1 MQTKPRT
8 LGELRVYKDV
18 MPIESLPD
26 KITVDWLLDNVDLT
40 FQGYT
45 PSVVAIEFFNF
56 VRLTLGEEP
65 ENENSLAHYFL
76 VDVIFMQDTVRDY
89 LVVRGIAYD
98 KIKGR
103 TAVLCCREFAKSTI
117 IGSFVPLYMAWKGE
131 LPGFGKVNYGLYV
144 GDSMRNNVKTTMN
157 TIEQVY
163 LESEWLQ
170 TQFESAR
177 FTDELVELVRL
188 PRTAGEIALYES
200 TIAAGKKPTQVPG
213 RSKRKFA
220 MRGVGAQA
228 LPLDAVLYTETGKT
242 TMGDVQVGDMIY
254 GADGKLAKVTKKSE
268 IFYRPMYR
276 ITLEDGRSIDVSDDH
291 INSIVQ
297 KTIPSRKTGYKTLY
311 TNMDVTTTE
320 LLDMKMF
327 HTRVRNGIEHKERLL
342 FIENCK
348 SLQYEDK
355 ALRVDP
361 YTLGVFLGDG
371 TIKKNRSSVRIT
383 CHNDDLVSYQ
393 KNIPYELGE
402 VQTNTRNTNIKTF
415 TILGIGALVAELGL
429 QVNSYDKF
437 IPEDYFYGSENQ
449 RLSLLQGLIDSDGT
463 VNKDRGK
470 ARFVSTSKRLAND
483 TANLVRSLG
492 GRASVVK
499 TSRSK
504 SISYI
509 NDREVRSKRDT
520 YLVYIWLNMP
530 IARLERKLRLQKY
543 DTTVYGKWVAIVDIE
558 PIDMVHSQCIAI
570 DNEEH
575 QYVTGE
581 YVRTHNTGTRGTR
594 SGLQRPQFAI
604 IDDVVPSEAEAN
616 SDTILEGIE
625 STIESDV
632 LNALHGAGSFA
643 ILIGTPYNKKDPVY
657 SRVESKTWVPV
668 VFPIC
673 ESIHEDMLPN
683 EFRGVW
689 ENRHSYSKVMKRY
702 LDAVNS
708 NKTRSFMQELMLR
721 ITSEKDKVIPNDY
734 IEKFNRDDILKNGAA
749 YNWYITTDFTTT
761 GGSGNDFSGMAVWA
775 VSSNNDYFLVD
786 LVLKKMDLALQYNEL
801 FRLVNRYK
809 RYNGLVEVGIEID
822 GQQKIHLFAIKEL
835 MNKKNEYFTIGKQ
848 KGGVREGILS
858 KQSKGGKEGRFSVMV
873 PLFQAG
879 KIRFARELNDTAG
892 MRELRNE
899 IDYVTYDE
907 HGRVQFGSV
916 HDDGLDLISQLA
928 MMNIFA
934 PSEVIS
940 TGSNHEDPMWYEE
953 QQHVSNTSSY
963 IV

>member
-1 MQTKPRT
+1 MQTEYRT
-8 LGELRVYKDV
+8 LGGLRVYKDIKPV
-18 MPIESLPD
+18 KDVPD

-45 PSVVAIEFFNF
+45 PSIVAIEFFNF
-56 VRLTLGEEP
+56 IRLTLGEEP

-89 LVVRGIAYD
+89 LVARGIDYD

-188 PRTAGEIALYES
+188 PRTASEIALYE
-200 TIAAGKKPTQVPG
+200 TAMAAGKKPTQVPG

-220 MRGVGAQA
+220 MRGVGAQ
-228 LPLDAVLYTETGKT
+228 
-242 TMGDVQVGDMIY
+242 
-254 GADGKLAKVTKKSE
+254 
-268 IFYRPMYR
+268 
-276 ITLEDGRSIDVSDDH
+276 
-291 INSIVQ
+291 
-297 KTIPSRKTGYKTLY
+297 
-311 TNMDVTTTE
+311 
-320 LLDMKMF
+320 
-327 HTRVRNGIEHKERLL
+327 
-342 FIENCK
+342 
-348 SLQYEDK
+348 
-355 ALRVDP
+355 
-361 YTLGVFLGDG
+361 
-371 TIKKNRSSVRIT
+371 
-383 CHNDDLVSYQ
+383 
-393 KNIPYELGE
+393 
-402 VQTNTRNTNIKTF
+402 
-415 TILGIGALVAELGL
+415 
-429 QVNSYDKF
+429 
-437 IPEDYFYGSENQ
+437 
-449 RLSLLQGLIDSDGT
+449 
-463 VNKDRGK
+463 
-470 ARFVSTSKRLAND
+470 
-483 TANLVRSLG
+483 
-492 GRASVVK
+492 
-499 TSRSK
+499 
-504 SISYI
+504 
-509 NDREVRSKRDT
+509 
-520 YLVYIWLNMP
+520 
-530 IARLERKLRLQKY
+530 
-543 DTTVYGKWVAIVDIE
+543 
-558 PIDMVHSQCIAI
+558 
-570 DNEEH
+570 
-575 QYVTGE
+575 
-581 YVRTHNTGTRGTR
+581 TGTRGTR

-616 SDTILEGIE
+616 SDTILDGIE

-673 ESIHEDMLPN
+673 ERIHEDMSPS
-683 EFRGVW
+683 EYRGVW

-721 ITSEKDKVIPNDY
+721 ITSEKDKAIPNDY
-734 IEKFNRDDILKNGAA
+734 LEFFSRDNILKNGAA

-786 LVLKKMDLALQYNEL
+786 LVLKKMDLAVQYNEL
-801 FRLVNRYK
+801 FRIVNKYK
-809 RYNGLVEVGIEID
+809 RFNGMIEVGIEID

-879 KIRFARELNDTAG
+879 KIQFARELNDTAS

-899 IDYVTYDE
+899 LDYVTYDE
-907 HGRVQFGSV
+907 HGRLQFGSV

-928 MMNIFA
+928 MMNIYA
-934 PSEVIS
+934 PSDVINPS
-940 TGSNHEDPMWYEE
+940 YKEQDPMWYDEE
-953 QQHVSNTSSY
+953 PKQSILSSY

>member
-1 MQTKPRT
+1 MQTKQRT
-8 LGELRVYKDV
+8 LGGLRVIKDV
-18 MPIESLPD
+18 PE

-40 FQGYT
+40 FQGYS
-45 PSVVAIEFFNF
+45 PSIVAIEFFNF

-89 LVVRGIAYD
+89 LMIRGIDYD

-188 PRTAGEIALYES
+188 PRTASEIALYE
-200 TIAAGKKPTQVPG
+200 TAMAAGKKPTQVPG

-220 MRGVGAQA
+220 MRGVGAQ
-228 LPLDAVLYTETGKT
+228 
-242 TMGDVQVGDMIY
+242 
-254 GADGKLAKVTKKSE
+254 
-268 IFYRPMYR
+268 
-276 ITLEDGRSIDVSDDH
+276 
-291 INSIVQ
+291 
-297 KTIPSRKTGYKTLY
+297 
-311 TNMDVTTTE
+311 
-320 LLDMKMF
+320 
-327 HTRVRNGIEHKERLL
+327 
-342 FIENCK
+342 
-348 SLQYEDK
+348 
-355 ALRVDP
+355 
-361 YTLGVFLGDG
+361 
-371 TIKKNRSSVRIT
+371 
-383 CHNDDLVSYQ
+383 
-393 KNIPYELGE
+393 
-402 VQTNTRNTNIKTF
+402 
-415 TILGIGALVAELGL
+415 
-429 QVNSYDKF
+429 
-437 IPEDYFYGSENQ
+437 
-449 RLSLLQGLIDSDGT
+449 
-463 VNKDRGK
+463 
-470 ARFVSTSKRLAND
+470 
-483 TANLVRSLG
+483 
-492 GRASVVK
+492 
-499 TSRSK
+499 
-504 SISYI
+504 
-509 NDREVRSKRDT
+509 
-520 YLVYIWLNMP
+520 
-530 IARLERKLRLQKY
+530 
-543 DTTVYGKWVAIVDIE
+543 
-558 PIDMVHSQCIAI
+558 
-570 DNEEH
+570 
-575 QYVTGE
+575 
-581 YVRTHNTGTRGTR
+581 TGTRGTR

-616 SDTILEGIE
+616 SDTILDGIE

-632 LNALHGAGSFA
+632 LNALHGAGSFV

-673 ESIHEDMLPN
+673 ERIHEDMSPS

-721 ITSEKDKVIPNDY
+721 ITSEKDKAIPNDY
-734 IEKFNRDDILKNGAA
+734 LEFFSRDNILKNGAA

-786 LVLKKMDLALQYNEL
+786 LVLKKMDLAIQYNEL
-801 FRLVNRYK
+801 FRLVNKYK
-809 RYNGLVEVGIEID
+809 RFNGMIEVGIEID

-879 KIRFARELNDTAG
+879 KIQFARELNDTAS

-899 IDYVTYDE
+899 LDYVTYDE
-907 HGRVQFGSV
+907 HGMLQFGSV

-928 MMNIFA
+928 MMNIYA
-934 PSEVIS
+934 PSDVINPS
-940 TGSNHEDPMWYEE
+940 YKEQDPMWFDDEPK
-953 QQHVSNTSSY
+953 QSILSSY

>member
-1 MQTKPRT
+1 MQTTQRT
-8 LGELRVYKDV
+8 LGGLRVIKDV
-18 MPIESLPD
+18 PE

-40 FQGYT
+40 FQGYS
-45 PSVVAIEFFNF
+45 PSIVAIEFFNF
-56 VRLTLGEEP
+56 IRLTLGEEP

-89 LVVRGIAYD
+89 LVARGIDYD

-188 PRTAGEIALYES
+188 PRTAAEIALYEAAM
-200 TIAAGKKPTQVPG
+200 AAGKKPTQVPG

-220 MRGVGAQA
+220 MRGVGAQ
-228 LPLDAVLYTETGKT
+228 
-242 TMGDVQVGDMIY
+242 
-254 GADGKLAKVTKKSE
+254 
-268 IFYRPMYR
+268 
-276 ITLEDGRSIDVSDDH
+276 
-291 INSIVQ
+291 
-297 KTIPSRKTGYKTLY
+297 
-311 TNMDVTTTE
+311 
-320 LLDMKMF
+320 
-327 HTRVRNGIEHKERLL
+327 
-342 FIENCK
+342 
-348 SLQYEDK
+348 
-355 ALRVDP
+355 
-361 YTLGVFLGDG
+361 
-371 TIKKNRSSVRIT
+371 
-383 CHNDDLVSYQ
+383 
-393 KNIPYELGE
+393 
-402 VQTNTRNTNIKTF
+402 
-415 TILGIGALVAELGL
+415 
-429 QVNSYDKF
+429 
-437 IPEDYFYGSENQ
+437 
-449 RLSLLQGLIDSDGT
+449 
-463 VNKDRGK
+463 
-470 ARFVSTSKRLAND
+470 
-483 TANLVRSLG
+483 
-492 GRASVVK
+492 
-499 TSRSK
+499 
-504 SISYI
+504 
-509 NDREVRSKRDT
+509 
-520 YLVYIWLNMP
+520 
-530 IARLERKLRLQKY
+530 
-543 DTTVYGKWVAIVDIE
+543 
-558 PIDMVHSQCIAI
+558 
-570 DNEEH
+570 
-575 QYVTGE
+575 
-581 YVRTHNTGTRGTR
+581 TGTRGTR

-616 SDTILEGIE
+616 SDTILDGIE

-673 ESIHEDMLPN
+673 ERIHEDMSPS
-683 EFRGVW
+683 EYRGVW

-721 ITSEKDKVIPNDY
+721 ITSEKDKAIPNDY
-734 IEKFNRDDILKNGAA
+734 LEFFSRDNILKNGAA

-786 LVLKKMDLALQYNEL
+786 LVLKKMDLAVQYNEL
-801 FRLVNRYK
+801 FRLVNKYK
-809 RYNGLVEVGIEID
+809 RFNGMIEVGIEID

-879 KIRFARELNDTAG
+879 KIQFARELNDTAS

-899 IDYVTYDE
+899 LDYVTYDE
-907 HGRVQFGSV
+907 HGRLQFGSV

-928 MMNIFA
+928 MMNIYA
-934 PSEVIS
+934 PSDVINPS
-940 TGSNHEDPMWYEE
+940 YKEQDPMWYDDEPK
-953 QQHVSNTSSY
+953 QSILSSY

>member
-1 MQTKPRT
+1 MSTKSI
-8 LGELRVYKDV
+8 GGLRAVKEV
-18 MPIESLPD
+18 PD
-26 KITVDWLLDNVDLT
+26 KVTVDWLLDNVDLT
-40 FQGYT
+40 FKGYT
-45 PSVVAIEFFNF
+45 PSLVAIEFFNF
-56 VRLTLGEEP
+56 IRLTLGEEP

-89 LVVRGIAYD
+89 LVLRGIDYD
-98 KIKGR
+98 SVKGR

-117 IGSFVPLYMAWKGE
+117 IGSFVPLYIAWKGE
-131 LPGFGKVNYGLYV
+131 LPGYGKVNYGLYI

-163 LESEWLQ
+163 LESIWLQ

-188 PRTAGEIALYES
+188 PRTSTEIHLYE
-200 TIAAGKKPTQVPG
+200 TAMAAGKKPTQVPG

-228 LPLDAVLYTETGKT
+228 LPLDALLYTETGKT

-276 ITLEDGRSIDVSDDH
+276 ISLEDGRSIDVSDDH

-371 TIKKNRSSVRIT
+371 TIKKNRPSVRIT

-402 VQTNTRNTNIKTF
+402 VQTDTRNANIKTF

-449 RLSLLQGLIDSDGT
+449 RLSLLQGLIDTDGT
-463 VNKDRGK
+463 VSKDRGK

-499 TSRSK
+499 KSRSN
-504 SISYI
+504 STSYI
-509 NDREVRSKRDT
+509 NDREVLSKRDT
-520 YLVYIWLNMP
+520 YLVYIWLNIP

-543 DTTVYGKWVAIVDIE
+543 DTTVYGKYVAIVGIE
-558 PIDMVHSQCIAI
+558 PIDMVPSQCIAI

-581 YVRTHNTGTRGTR
+581 YIRTHNTGVRGTR

-604 IDDVVPSEAEAN
+604 IDDVIPSEAEAN
-616 SDTILEGIE
+616 SDTILSSID

-632 LNALHGAGSFA
+632 LNALHGTGSFA

-657 SRVESKTWVPV
+657 SRVESGAWVPV

-673 ESIHEDMLPN
+673 ESIHEDMELH

-702 LDAVNS
+702 KDALKS

-734 IEKFNRDDILKNGAA
+734 IEWFNREDILKNGAN

-761 GGSGNDFSGMAVWA
+761 GGAGNDFSGIAVWA
-775 VSSNNDYFLVD
+775 VSSNNDYLLVD
-786 LVLKKMDLALQYNEL
+786 LVLKKMDIALQYNEL

-809 RYNGLVEVGIEID
+809 RFNGTVEVGIEID
-822 GQQKIHLFAIKEL
+822 GQQKLHLFAIKEL
-835 MNKKNEYFTIGKQ
+835 MNKRNEYFTIAKQ

-858 KQSKGGKEGRFSVMV
+858 KQGKGGKEGRFSVMV

-879 KIRFARELNDTAG
+879 KIRFARDLNDSSS

-899 IDYVTYDE
+899 LDYITYDE
-907 HGRVQFGSV
+907 YGRVQFGSV
-916 HDDGLDLISQLA
+916 HDDGIDLISQLA
-928 MMNIFA
+928 LMNIFS
-934 PSEVIS
+934 PSDVINPS
-940 TGSNHEDPMWYEE
+940 YKEQDPMWYDEE
-953 QQHVSNTSSY
+953 PRQSILSSY

>member
-1 MQTKPRT
+1 
-8 LGELRVYKDV
+8 
-18 MPIESLPD
+18 
-26 KITVDWLLDNVDLT
+26 
-40 FQGYT
+40 
-45 PSVVAIEFFNF
+45 
-56 VRLTLGEEP
+56 
-65 ENENSLAHYFL
+65 
-76 VDVIFMQDTVRDY
+76 MQDTVRDY
-89 LVVRGIAYD
+89 LVARGIDYD

-188 PRTAGEIALYES
+188 PRTAAEITLYEVA
-200 TIAAGKKPTQVPG
+200 IAAGKKPTQVPG

-220 MRGVGAQA
+220 MRGVGAQ
-228 LPLDAVLYTETGKT
+228 
-242 TMGDVQVGDMIY
+242 
-254 GADGKLAKVTKKSE
+254 
-268 IFYRPMYR
+268 
-276 ITLEDGRSIDVSDDH
+276 
-291 INSIVQ
+291 
-297 KTIPSRKTGYKTLY
+297 
-311 TNMDVTTTE
+311 
-320 LLDMKMF
+320 
-327 HTRVRNGIEHKERLL
+327 
-342 FIENCK
+342 
-348 SLQYEDK
+348 
-355 ALRVDP
+355 
-361 YTLGVFLGDG
+361 
-371 TIKKNRSSVRIT
+371 
-383 CHNDDLVSYQ
+383 
-393 KNIPYELGE
+393 
-402 VQTNTRNTNIKTF
+402 
-415 TILGIGALVAELGL
+415 
-429 QVNSYDKF
+429 
-437 IPEDYFYGSENQ
+437 
-449 RLSLLQGLIDSDGT
+449 
-463 VNKDRGK
+463 
-470 ARFVSTSKRLAND
+470 
-483 TANLVRSLG
+483 
-492 GRASVVK
+492 
-499 TSRSK
+499 
-504 SISYI
+504 
-509 NDREVRSKRDT
+509 
-520 YLVYIWLNMP
+520 
-530 IARLERKLRLQKY
+530 
-543 DTTVYGKWVAIVDIE
+543 
-558 PIDMVHSQCIAI
+558 
-570 DNEEH
+570 
-575 QYVTGE
+575 
-581 YVRTHNTGTRGTR
+581 TGTRGTR

-616 SDTILEGIE
+616 SDTILDGIE

-673 ESIHEDMLPN
+673 ERIHEDMLPG

-721 ITSEKDKVIPNDY
+721 ITSEKDKAIPNDY
-734 IEKFNRDDILKNGAA
+734 IEPFNRDDILKNGAA

-809 RYNGLVEVGIEID
+809 RYNGMIEVGIEID

-879 KIRFARELNDTAG
+879 KIRFARELSDSTS

-899 IDYVTYDE
+899 LDYVTYDE
-907 HGRVQFGSV
+907 HGRLQFGSV

-934 PSEVIS
+934 PSEVINY
-940 TGSNHEDPMWYEE
+940 GSDYEDPMWYEDH
-953 QQHVSNTSSY
+953 QQVSNTSSY

>member
-1 MQTKPRT
+1 MQTKQRT
-8 LGELRVYKDV
+8 LGGLRVYKDV
-18 MPIESLPD
+18 MPIENVPD

-45 PSVVAIEFFNF
+45 PSIVAIEFFNF

-89 LVVRGIAYD
+89 LVARGINYD

-163 LESEWLQ
+163 LESVWLQ

-188 PRTAGEIALYES
+188 PRTPAEISLYE
-200 TIAAGKKPTQVPG
+200 TAMAAGKKPTQVPG

-220 MRGVGAQA
+220 MRGVGAQ
-228 LPLDAVLYTETGKT
+228 
-242 TMGDVQVGDMIY
+242 
-254 GADGKLAKVTKKSE
+254 
-268 IFYRPMYR
+268 
-276 ITLEDGRSIDVSDDH
+276 
-291 INSIVQ
+291 
-297 KTIPSRKTGYKTLY
+297 
-311 TNMDVTTTE
+311 
-320 LLDMKMF
+320 
-327 HTRVRNGIEHKERLL
+327 
-342 FIENCK
+342 
-348 SLQYEDK
+348 
-355 ALRVDP
+355 
-361 YTLGVFLGDG
+361 
-371 TIKKNRSSVRIT
+371 
-383 CHNDDLVSYQ
+383 
-393 KNIPYELGE
+393 
-402 VQTNTRNTNIKTF
+402 
-415 TILGIGALVAELGL
+415 
-429 QVNSYDKF
+429 
-437 IPEDYFYGSENQ
+437 
-449 RLSLLQGLIDSDGT
+449 
-463 VNKDRGK
+463 
-470 ARFVSTSKRLAND
+470 
-483 TANLVRSLG
+483 
-492 GRASVVK
+492 
-499 TSRSK
+499 
-504 SISYI
+504 
-509 NDREVRSKRDT
+509 
-520 YLVYIWLNMP
+520 
-530 IARLERKLRLQKY
+530 
-543 DTTVYGKWVAIVDIE
+543 
-558 PIDMVHSQCIAI
+558 
-570 DNEEH
+570 
-575 QYVTGE
+575 
-581 YVRTHNTGTRGTR
+581 TGTRGTR

-734 IEKFNRDDILKNGAA
+734 IEMFNRDDILKNGAA

-879 KIRFARELNDTAG
+879 KIRFARELNDTSG

-928 MMNIFA
+928 MMNIYA
-934 PSEVIS
+934 PSEIIN
-940 TGSNHEDPMWYEE
+940 TGSNYEDPMWYED

>member
-1 MQTKPRT
+1 MQTEYRT
-8 LGELRVYKDV
+8 LGGLRVYKDIKPV
-18 MPIESLPD
+18 KDVPD

-45 PSVVAIEFFNF
+45 PSIVAIEFFNF

-89 LVVRGIAYD
+89 LVARGIDYD

-188 PRTAGEIALYES
+188 PRTASEIALYEAAM
-200 TIAAGKKPTQVPG
+200 AAGKKPTQVPG

-220 MRGVGAQA
+220 MRGVGAQ
-228 LPLDAVLYTETGKT
+228 
-242 TMGDVQVGDMIY
+242 
-254 GADGKLAKVTKKSE
+254 
-268 IFYRPMYR
+268 
-276 ITLEDGRSIDVSDDH
+276 
-291 INSIVQ
+291 
-297 KTIPSRKTGYKTLY
+297 
-311 TNMDVTTTE
+311 
-320 LLDMKMF
+320 
-327 HTRVRNGIEHKERLL
+327 
-342 FIENCK
+342 
-348 SLQYEDK
+348 
-355 ALRVDP
+355 
-361 YTLGVFLGDG
+361 
-371 TIKKNRSSVRIT
+371 
-383 CHNDDLVSYQ
+383 
-393 KNIPYELGE
+393 
-402 VQTNTRNTNIKTF
+402 
-415 TILGIGALVAELGL
+415 
-429 QVNSYDKF
+429 
-437 IPEDYFYGSENQ
+437 
-449 RLSLLQGLIDSDGT
+449 
-463 VNKDRGK
+463 
-470 ARFVSTSKRLAND
+470 
-483 TANLVRSLG
+483 
-492 GRASVVK
+492 
-499 TSRSK
+499 
-504 SISYI
+504 
-509 NDREVRSKRDT
+509 
-520 YLVYIWLNMP
+520 
-530 IARLERKLRLQKY
+530 
-543 DTTVYGKWVAIVDIE
+543 
-558 PIDMVHSQCIAI
+558 
-570 DNEEH
+570 
-575 QYVTGE
+575 
-581 YVRTHNTGTRGTR
+581 TGTRGTR

-616 SDTILEGIE
+616 SDTILDGIE

-673 ESIHEDMLPN
+673 ERIHEDMSPS
-683 EFRGVW
+683 EYRGVW

-721 ITSEKDKVIPNDY
+721 ITSEKDKAIPNDY
-734 IEKFNRDDILKNGAA
+734 LEFFSRDNILKNGAA

-786 LVLKKMDLALQYNEL
+786 LVLKKMDLAVQYNEL
-801 FRLVNRYK
+801 FRLVNKYK
-809 RYNGLVEVGIEID
+809 RFNGMIEVGIEID

-879 KIRFARELNDTAG
+879 KIQFARELNDTAS

-899 IDYVTYDE
+899 LDYVTYDE
-907 HGRVQFGSV
+907 HGRLQFGSV

-928 MMNIFA
+928 MMNIYA
-934 PSEVIS
+934 PSDVINPS
-940 TGSNHEDPMWYEE
+940 YKEQDPMWYDDEPK
-953 QQHVSNTSSY
+953 QSILSSY

>member
-1 MQTKPRT
+1 MPVK
-8 LGELRVYKDV
+8 VIKDV
-18 MPIESLPD
+18 PS

-89 LVVRGIAYD
+89 LVVRGIDYD

-188 PRTAGEIALYES
+188 PRSAAEIALYET

-220 MRGVGAQA
+220 MRGVGAQ
-228 LPLDAVLYTETGKT
+228 
-242 TMGDVQVGDMIY
+242 
-254 GADGKLAKVTKKSE
+254 
-268 IFYRPMYR
+268 
-276 ITLEDGRSIDVSDDH
+276 
-291 INSIVQ
+291 
-297 KTIPSRKTGYKTLY
+297 
-311 TNMDVTTTE
+311 
-320 LLDMKMF
+320 
-327 HTRVRNGIEHKERLL
+327 
-342 FIENCK
+342 
-348 SLQYEDK
+348 
-355 ALRVDP
+355 
-361 YTLGVFLGDG
+361 
-371 TIKKNRSSVRIT
+371 
-383 CHNDDLVSYQ
+383 
-393 KNIPYELGE
+393 
-402 VQTNTRNTNIKTF
+402 
-415 TILGIGALVAELGL
+415 
-429 QVNSYDKF
+429 
-437 IPEDYFYGSENQ
+437 
-449 RLSLLQGLIDSDGT
+449 
-463 VNKDRGK
+463 
-470 ARFVSTSKRLAND
+470 
-483 TANLVRSLG
+483 
-492 GRASVVK
+492 
-499 TSRSK
+499 
-504 SISYI
+504 
-509 NDREVRSKRDT
+509 
-520 YLVYIWLNMP
+520 
-530 IARLERKLRLQKY
+530 
-543 DTTVYGKWVAIVDIE
+543 
-558 PIDMVHSQCIAI
+558 
-570 DNEEH
+570 
-575 QYVTGE
+575 
-581 YVRTHNTGTRGTR
+581 TGTRGTR

-616 SDTILEGIE
+616 SDSILDGIE

-734 IEKFNRDDILKNGAA
+734 IEMFNRDDILKNGAA

-775 VSSNNDYFLVD
+775 VSSNNDYLLVD

-809 RYNGLVEVGIEID
+809 RYNGLIEVGIEID

-835 MNKKNEYFTIGKQ
+835 MHKKNEYFTIGKQ

-907 HGRVQFGSV
+907 HGKVQFGSV

-928 MMNIFA
+928 MMNIYA

-940 TGSNHEDPMWYEE
+940 TGSNYEDPIWYEE

>member
-1 MQTKPRT
+1 MQTEQRT
-8 LGELRVYKDV
+8 LGGLRVYKDV
-18 MPIESLPD
+18 MSIKDVPE

-45 PSVVAIEFFNF
+45 PSIVAIEFFNF

-89 LVVRGIAYD
+89 LVARGIDYD

-188 PRTAGEIALYES
+188 PRTPAEIALYE
-200 TIAAGKKPTQVPG
+200 TAMAAGKKPTQVPG

-220 MRGVGAQA
+220 MRGVGAQ
-228 LPLDAVLYTETGKT
+228 
-242 TMGDVQVGDMIY
+242 
-254 GADGKLAKVTKKSE
+254 
-268 IFYRPMYR
+268 
-276 ITLEDGRSIDVSDDH
+276 
-291 INSIVQ
+291 
-297 KTIPSRKTGYKTLY
+297 
-311 TNMDVTTTE
+311 
-320 LLDMKMF
+320 
-327 HTRVRNGIEHKERLL
+327 
-342 FIENCK
+342 
-348 SLQYEDK
+348 
-355 ALRVDP
+355 
-361 YTLGVFLGDG
+361 
-371 TIKKNRSSVRIT
+371 
-383 CHNDDLVSYQ
+383 
-393 KNIPYELGE
+393 
-402 VQTNTRNTNIKTF
+402 
-415 TILGIGALVAELGL
+415 
-429 QVNSYDKF
+429 
-437 IPEDYFYGSENQ
+437 
-449 RLSLLQGLIDSDGT
+449 
-463 VNKDRGK
+463 
-470 ARFVSTSKRLAND
+470 
-483 TANLVRSLG
+483 
-492 GRASVVK
+492 
-499 TSRSK
+499 
-504 SISYI
+504 
-509 NDREVRSKRDT
+509 
-520 YLVYIWLNMP
+520 
-530 IARLERKLRLQKY
+530 
-543 DTTVYGKWVAIVDIE
+543 
-558 PIDMVHSQCIAI
+558 
-570 DNEEH
+570 
-575 QYVTGE
+575 
-581 YVRTHNTGTRGTR
+581 TGTRGTR

-616 SDTILEGIE
+616 SDTILDGIE

-673 ESIHEDMLPN
+673 ERIHEDMSPS
-683 EFRGVW
+683 EYRGVW

-721 ITSEKDKVIPNDY
+721 ITSEKDKATPNDY
-734 IEKFNRDDILKNGAA
+734 LEFFSRDNILKNGAA
-749 YNWYITTDFTTT
+749 YNWSITTDFTTT

-786 LVLKKMDLALQYNEL
+786 LVLKKMDLAVQYNEL
-801 FRLVNRYK
+801 FRIVNKYK
-809 RYNGLVEVGIEID
+809 RFNGMIEVGIEID

-879 KIRFARELNDTAG
+879 KIQFARELNDTAS

-899 IDYVTYDE
+899 LDYVTYDE
-907 HGRVQFGSV
+907 HGRLQFGSV

-928 MMNIFA
+928 MMNIYA
-934 PSEVIS
+934 PSDVINPS
-940 TGSNHEDPMWYEE
+940 YKEQDPMWYDDEPK
-953 QQHVSNTSSY
+953 QSILSSY

>member
-1 MQTKPRT
+1 MQTEQRT
-8 LGELRVYKDV
+8 LGGLRVYKDIKPV
-18 MPIESLPD
+18 KDVPD

-45 PSVVAIEFFNF
+45 PSIVAIEFFNF

-89 LVVRGIAYD
+89 LMIRGIDYD

-188 PRTAGEIALYES
+188 PRTASEIALYE
-200 TIAAGKKPTQVPG
+200 TAMAAGKKPTQVPG

-220 MRGVGAQA
+220 MRGVGAQ
-228 LPLDAVLYTETGKT
+228 
-242 TMGDVQVGDMIY
+242 
-254 GADGKLAKVTKKSE
+254 
-268 IFYRPMYR
+268 
-276 ITLEDGRSIDVSDDH
+276 
-291 INSIVQ
+291 
-297 KTIPSRKTGYKTLY
+297 
-311 TNMDVTTTE
+311 
-320 LLDMKMF
+320 
-327 HTRVRNGIEHKERLL
+327 
-342 FIENCK
+342 
-348 SLQYEDK
+348 
-355 ALRVDP
+355 
-361 YTLGVFLGDG
+361 
-371 TIKKNRSSVRIT
+371 
-383 CHNDDLVSYQ
+383 
-393 KNIPYELGE
+393 
-402 VQTNTRNTNIKTF
+402 
-415 TILGIGALVAELGL
+415 
-429 QVNSYDKF
+429 
-437 IPEDYFYGSENQ
+437 
-449 RLSLLQGLIDSDGT
+449 
-463 VNKDRGK
+463 
-470 ARFVSTSKRLAND
+470 
-483 TANLVRSLG
+483 
-492 GRASVVK
+492 
-499 TSRSK
+499 
-504 SISYI
+504 
-509 NDREVRSKRDT
+509 
-520 YLVYIWLNMP
+520 
-530 IARLERKLRLQKY
+530 
-543 DTTVYGKWVAIVDIE
+543 
-558 PIDMVHSQCIAI
+558 
-570 DNEEH
+570 
-575 QYVTGE
+575 
-581 YVRTHNTGTRGTR
+581 TGTRGTR

-616 SDTILEGIE
+616 SDTILDGIE

-673 ESIHEDMLPN
+673 ERIHEDMSPS

-721 ITSEKDKVIPNDY
+721 ITSEKDKAIPNDY
-734 IEKFNRDDILKNGAA
+734 LEFFSRDNILKNGAA

-775 VSSNNDYFLVD
+775 VSSNNDYLLVD

-801 FRLVNRYK
+801 FRLVNKYK
-809 RYNGLVEVGIEID
+809 RFNGMIEVGIEID

-879 KIRFARELNDTAG
+879 KIQFARELNDTAS

-899 IDYVTYDE
+899 LDYVTYDE
-907 HGRVQFGSV
+907 HGMLQFGSV

-928 MMNIFA
+928 MMNIYA
-934 PSEVIS
+934 PSDVINPS
-940 TGSNHEDPMWYEE
+940 YKEHDPMWYDDEPK
-953 QQHVSNTSSY
+953 QSILSSY

>member
-1 MQTKPRT
+1 MQTKQRT
-8 LGELRVYKDV
+8 LGGLRVYKDV
-18 MPIESLPD
+18 MPIKDVPD

-45 PSVVAIEFFNF
+45 PSIVAIEFFNF

-89 LVVRGIAYD
+89 LVARGIDYD

-188 PRTAGEIALYES
+188 PRTASEIALYE
-200 TIAAGKKPTQVPG
+200 TAIAAGKKPTQVPG

-220 MRGVGAQA
+220 MRGVGAQ
-228 LPLDAVLYTETGKT
+228 
-242 TMGDVQVGDMIY
+242 
-254 GADGKLAKVTKKSE
+254 
-268 IFYRPMYR
+268 
-276 ITLEDGRSIDVSDDH
+276 
-291 INSIVQ
+291 
-297 KTIPSRKTGYKTLY
+297 
-311 TNMDVTTTE
+311 
-320 LLDMKMF
+320 
-327 HTRVRNGIEHKERLL
+327 
-342 FIENCK
+342 
-348 SLQYEDK
+348 
-355 ALRVDP
+355 
-361 YTLGVFLGDG
+361 
-371 TIKKNRSSVRIT
+371 
-383 CHNDDLVSYQ
+383 
-393 KNIPYELGE
+393 
-402 VQTNTRNTNIKTF
+402 
-415 TILGIGALVAELGL
+415 
-429 QVNSYDKF
+429 
-437 IPEDYFYGSENQ
+437 
-449 RLSLLQGLIDSDGT
+449 
-463 VNKDRGK
+463 
-470 ARFVSTSKRLAND
+470 
-483 TANLVRSLG
+483 
-492 GRASVVK
+492 
-499 TSRSK
+499 
-504 SISYI
+504 
-509 NDREVRSKRDT
+509 
-520 YLVYIWLNMP
+520 
-530 IARLERKLRLQKY
+530 
-543 DTTVYGKWVAIVDIE
+543 
-558 PIDMVHSQCIAI
+558 
-570 DNEEH
+570 
-575 QYVTGE
+575 
-581 YVRTHNTGTRGTR
+581 TGTRGTR

-616 SDTILEGIE
+616 SDTILDGIE

-673 ESIHEDMLPN
+673 ERIHEDMLPN

-734 IEKFNRDDILKNGAA
+734 LEFFSRDNILKNGAA

-786 LVLKKMDLALQYNEL
+786 LVLKKMDLAVQYNEL
-801 FRLVNRYK
+801 FRLVNKYK
-809 RYNGLVEVGIEID
+809 RFNGMIEVGIEID

-858 KQSKGGKEGRFSVMV
+858 KQGKGGKEGRFSVMV

-879 KIRFARELNDTAG
+879 KIQFARELNDTAG
-892 MRELRNE
+892 MREMRNE
-899 IDYVTYDE
+899 LDYVTYDE
-907 HGRVQFGSV
+907 HGRLQFGSV

-934 PSEVIS
+934 PSEVIN
-940 TGSNHEDPMWYEE
+940 TGSNYEDPMWYEE

>member
-1 MQTKPRT
+1 MQTTQRT
-8 LGELRVYKDV
+8 LGGLRVYKDV
-18 MPIESLPD
+18 MPVKDVPD

-45 PSVVAIEFFNF
+45 PSIVAIEFFNF
-56 VRLTLGEEP
+56 IRLTLGEEP

-89 LVVRGIAYD
+89 LVARGIDYD

-103 TAVLCCREFAKSTI
+103 TAVLGCREFAKSTI

-188 PRTAGEIALYES
+188 PRTAAEIALYE
-200 TIAAGKKPTQVPG
+200 TGMAAGKKPTQVPG

-220 MRGVGAQA
+220 MRGVGAQ
-228 LPLDAVLYTETGKT
+228 
-242 TMGDVQVGDMIY
+242 
-254 GADGKLAKVTKKSE
+254 
-268 IFYRPMYR
+268 
-276 ITLEDGRSIDVSDDH
+276 
-291 INSIVQ
+291 
-297 KTIPSRKTGYKTLY
+297 
-311 TNMDVTTTE
+311 
-320 LLDMKMF
+320 
-327 HTRVRNGIEHKERLL
+327 
-342 FIENCK
+342 
-348 SLQYEDK
+348 
-355 ALRVDP
+355 
-361 YTLGVFLGDG
+361 
-371 TIKKNRSSVRIT
+371 
-383 CHNDDLVSYQ
+383 
-393 KNIPYELGE
+393 
-402 VQTNTRNTNIKTF
+402 
-415 TILGIGALVAELGL
+415 
-429 QVNSYDKF
+429 
-437 IPEDYFYGSENQ
+437 
-449 RLSLLQGLIDSDGT
+449 
-463 VNKDRGK
+463 
-470 ARFVSTSKRLAND
+470 
-483 TANLVRSLG
+483 
-492 GRASVVK
+492 
-499 TSRSK
+499 
-504 SISYI
+504 
-509 NDREVRSKRDT
+509 
-520 YLVYIWLNMP
+520 
-530 IARLERKLRLQKY
+530 
-543 DTTVYGKWVAIVDIE
+543 
-558 PIDMVHSQCIAI
+558 
-570 DNEEH
+570 
-575 QYVTGE
+575 
-581 YVRTHNTGTRGTR
+581 TGTRGTR

-616 SDTILEGIE
+616 SDNILDGIE

-721 ITSEKDKVIPNDY
+721 ITSEKDKVIPNEY

-775 VSSNNDYFLVD
+775 VSSNNDYLLVD

-809 RYNGLVEVGIEID
+809 RYNGLIEVGIEID

-835 MNKKNEYFTIGKQ
+835 MHKKNEYFTIGKQ

-928 MMNIFA
+928 KMSIFA

-940 TGSNHEDPMWYEE
+940 TGSSHEDPTWYEE

>member
-1 MQTKPRT
+1 MQTKQRT
-8 LGELRVYKDV
+8 LGGLRVIKDV
-18 MPIESLPD
+18 PE

-40 FQGYT
+40 FQGYS
-45 PSVVAIEFFNF
+45 PSIVAIEFFNF

-89 LVVRGIAYD
+89 LVARGIDYD

-188 PRTAGEIALYES
+188 PRTPAEIALYEV

-220 MRGVGAQA
+220 MRGVGAQ
-228 LPLDAVLYTETGKT
+228 
-242 TMGDVQVGDMIY
+242 
-254 GADGKLAKVTKKSE
+254 
-268 IFYRPMYR
+268 
-276 ITLEDGRSIDVSDDH
+276 
-291 INSIVQ
+291 
-297 KTIPSRKTGYKTLY
+297 
-311 TNMDVTTTE
+311 
-320 LLDMKMF
+320 
-327 HTRVRNGIEHKERLL
+327 
-342 FIENCK
+342 
-348 SLQYEDK
+348 
-355 ALRVDP
+355 
-361 YTLGVFLGDG
+361 
-371 TIKKNRSSVRIT
+371 
-383 CHNDDLVSYQ
+383 
-393 KNIPYELGE
+393 
-402 VQTNTRNTNIKTF
+402 
-415 TILGIGALVAELGL
+415 
-429 QVNSYDKF
+429 
-437 IPEDYFYGSENQ
+437 
-449 RLSLLQGLIDSDGT
+449 
-463 VNKDRGK
+463 
-470 ARFVSTSKRLAND
+470 
-483 TANLVRSLG
+483 
-492 GRASVVK
+492 
-499 TSRSK
+499 
-504 SISYI
+504 
-509 NDREVRSKRDT
+509 
-520 YLVYIWLNMP
+520 
-530 IARLERKLRLQKY
+530 
-543 DTTVYGKWVAIVDIE
+543 
-558 PIDMVHSQCIAI
+558 
-570 DNEEH
+570 
-575 QYVTGE
+575 
-581 YVRTHNTGTRGTR
+581 TGTRGTR

-616 SDTILEGIE
+616 SDNILDGIE

-673 ESIHEDMLPN
+673 ERIHEDMLPG

-721 ITSEKDKVIPNDY
+721 ITSEKDKAIPNDY
-734 IEKFNRDDILKNGAA
+734 IEIFNRDDILKNGAA

-775 VSSNNDYFLVD
+775 VSSNNDYLLVD

-809 RYNGLVEVGIEID
+809 RYNGLIEVGIEID

-835 MNKKNEYFTIGKQ
+835 MHKKNEYFTIGKQ

-907 HGRVQFGSV
+907 HGRLQFGSV

-934 PSEVIS
+934 PSEVIN
-940 TGSNHEDPMWYEE
+940 TGSDYEDPMWYEE
-953 QQHVSNTSSY
+953 QPHVSNTSSY

>member
-1 MQTKPRT
+1 MQTKQRT
-8 LGELRVYKDV
+8 LGGLRVIKDV
-18 MPIESLPD
+18 PE

-40 FQGYT
+40 FQGYS
-45 PSVVAIEFFNF
+45 PSIVAIEFFNF

-89 LVVRGIAYD
+89 LVARGIDYD

-188 PRTAGEIALYES
+188 PRTASEIALYEAAM
-200 TIAAGKKPTQVPG
+200 AAGKKPTQVPG

-220 MRGVGAQA
+220 MRGVGAQ
-228 LPLDAVLYTETGKT
+228 
-242 TMGDVQVGDMIY
+242 
-254 GADGKLAKVTKKSE
+254 
-268 IFYRPMYR
+268 
-276 ITLEDGRSIDVSDDH
+276 
-291 INSIVQ
+291 
-297 KTIPSRKTGYKTLY
+297 
-311 TNMDVTTTE
+311 
-320 LLDMKMF
+320 
-327 HTRVRNGIEHKERLL
+327 
-342 FIENCK
+342 
-348 SLQYEDK
+348 
-355 ALRVDP
+355 
-361 YTLGVFLGDG
+361 
-371 TIKKNRSSVRIT
+371 
-383 CHNDDLVSYQ
+383 
-393 KNIPYELGE
+393 
-402 VQTNTRNTNIKTF
+402 
-415 TILGIGALVAELGL
+415 
-429 QVNSYDKF
+429 
-437 IPEDYFYGSENQ
+437 
-449 RLSLLQGLIDSDGT
+449 
-463 VNKDRGK
+463 
-470 ARFVSTSKRLAND
+470 
-483 TANLVRSLG
+483 
-492 GRASVVK
+492 
-499 TSRSK
+499 
-504 SISYI
+504 
-509 NDREVRSKRDT
+509 
-520 YLVYIWLNMP
+520 
-530 IARLERKLRLQKY
+530 
-543 DTTVYGKWVAIVDIE
+543 
-558 PIDMVHSQCIAI
+558 
-570 DNEEH
+570 
-575 QYVTGE
+575 
-581 YVRTHNTGTRGTR
+581 TGTRGTR

-616 SDTILEGIE
+616 SDTILDGIE

-673 ESIHEDMLPN
+673 ERIHEDMLPS
-683 EFRGVW
+683 EYRGVW

-721 ITSEKDKVIPNDY
+721 ITSEKDKAIPNDY
-734 IEKFNRDDILKNGAA
+734 LEFFSRDNILKNGAA

-786 LVLKKMDLALQYNEL
+786 LVLKKMDLAIQYNEL
-801 FRLVNRYK
+801 FRLVNKYK
-809 RYNGLVEVGIEID
+809 RFNGMIEVGIEID

-858 KQSKGGKEGRFSVMV
+858 KQSKGGKEGRFSIMV

-879 KIRFARELNDTAG
+879 KIQFARELNDTAS

-899 IDYVTYDE
+899 LDYVTYDE
-907 HGRVQFGSV
+907 HGRLQFGSV

-928 MMNIFA
+928 MMNIYA
-934 PSEVIS
+934 PSDVINPS
-940 TGSNHEDPMWYEE
+940 YKEQDPMWYDDEPK
-953 QQHVSNTSSY
+953 QSILSSY

>member
-1 MQTKPRT
+1 MQTKQRT
-8 LGELRVYKDV
+8 LGGLRVYKDI
-18 MPIESLPD
+18 MPVKDVPD

-45 PSVVAIEFFNF
+45 PSIVAIEFFNF
-56 VRLTLGEEP
+56 IRLTLGEEP

-89 LVVRGIAYD
+89 LVARGIDYD

-188 PRTAGEIALYES
+188 PRTAAEIALYEN
-200 TIAAGKKPTQVPG
+200 AMALGKKPTQVPG

-220 MRGVGAQA
+220 MRGVGAQ
-228 LPLDAVLYTETGKT
+228 
-242 TMGDVQVGDMIY
+242 
-254 GADGKLAKVTKKSE
+254 
-268 IFYRPMYR
+268 
-276 ITLEDGRSIDVSDDH
+276 
-291 INSIVQ
+291 
-297 KTIPSRKTGYKTLY
+297 
-311 TNMDVTTTE
+311 
-320 LLDMKMF
+320 
-327 HTRVRNGIEHKERLL
+327 
-342 FIENCK
+342 
-348 SLQYEDK
+348 
-355 ALRVDP
+355 
-361 YTLGVFLGDG
+361 
-371 TIKKNRSSVRIT
+371 
-383 CHNDDLVSYQ
+383 
-393 KNIPYELGE
+393 
-402 VQTNTRNTNIKTF
+402 
-415 TILGIGALVAELGL
+415 
-429 QVNSYDKF
+429 
-437 IPEDYFYGSENQ
+437 
-449 RLSLLQGLIDSDGT
+449 
-463 VNKDRGK
+463 
-470 ARFVSTSKRLAND
+470 
-483 TANLVRSLG
+483 
-492 GRASVVK
+492 
-499 TSRSK
+499 
-504 SISYI
+504 
-509 NDREVRSKRDT
+509 
-520 YLVYIWLNMP
+520 
-530 IARLERKLRLQKY
+530 
-543 DTTVYGKWVAIVDIE
+543 
-558 PIDMVHSQCIAI
+558 
-570 DNEEH
+570 
-575 QYVTGE
+575 
-581 YVRTHNTGTRGTR
+581 TGTRGTR

-643 ILIGTPYNKKDPVY
+643 IIIGTPYNKKDPVY
-657 SRVESKTWVPV
+657 ARVESKTWVPV

-673 ESIHEDMLPN
+673 ERIHEDLTIS

-702 LDAVNS
+702 LDSVNS

-721 ITSEKDKVIPNDY
+721 ITSEKDKVVPNDY
-734 IEKFNRDDILKNGAA
+734 INKFNRDDVLKNGDK

-761 GGSGNDFSGMAVWA
+761 GGTGNDFSGIAVWA
-775 VSSNNDYFLVD
+775 VSSNGDYLLVD
-786 LVLKKMDLALQYNEL
+786 LVLKKMELSMQYNEL

-809 RYNGLVEVGIEID
+809 RFTGLIEVGIEID
-822 GQQKIHLFAIKEL
+822 GQQKIHLFAIKAL
-835 MNKKNEYFTIGKQ
+835 MTKKNEYFTIAKQ

-858 KQSKGGKEGRFSVMV
+858 KQGKGGKEGRFSVMV

-879 KIRFARELNDTAG
+879 KIHIARELDDTSS
-892 MRELRNE
+892 MRELMNE
-899 IDYVTYDE
+899 LEYVTYDE

-928 MMNIFA
+928 LMNIYT
-934 PSEVIS
+934 PSEDMVAL
-940 TGSNHEDPMWYEE
+940 SNKYKDPMWYDSEPDI
-953 QQHVSNTSSY
+953 NYTNSY